1 MKTLL
6 LIIFGVCS
14 NQFCIAQEV
23 PATTEQQL
31 ENLAE
36 IEEGETE
43 DDSYLQQ
50 LEVFKTNPVNLNTAD
65 MQDLRELR
73 ILTDLQI
80 ASLLSYRRIFGK
92 LIHIYELQ
100 AIPTWDI
107 QTIRKLLPFISI
119 ESPISVR
126 EDIADWF
133 VGGTHRLLLRVS
145 QVLEKQ
151 KGFEKNA
158 NGSAYAGSP
167 QRVFFRYR
175 YSYKNNLQFG
185 IVGDKDAGEQFFKG
199 KQSKGFDF
207 YSFHLFARNA
217 GIVKAIALGDFT
229 VNMGQGLIHW
239 QSLAFKKSAEVM
251 GVKRQSATLRPY
263 HSAGEYNF
271 NRGIG
276 ITIRKRNLEA
286 TAFASLRNLSAN
298 INTDTAIREN
308 YISSILMSG
317 LHRTESELSNR
328 NQLRQISFGGNSKW
342 YGKTWHLGINAVYYR
357 FSLPIRKRDE
367 PYNLFAIRGRSWYN
381 LSVDYS
387 YTFKNLHLFGEA
399 AMDKNLNKAF
409 LHGMLLS
416 VDPSVDISLVH
427 RAIPMQYQAVNA
439 NAFTENTNPSNEN
452 GFYIGVS
459 VRPLPSWR
467 IDLYSDL
474 YKFPWLRFQADAPGV
489 GKEFLA
495 QFTYTPNRQTEIY
508 TRFRTEAKQV
518 NIAGVGHALNVLA
531 AIPRQTWRIHASNK
545 ISQAITLRNRVEMV
559 WYNKKEKELAEQG
572 FLIFM
577 DVIFKPLMKRFS
589 GIMRWQFFETDSY
602 TSRIYAYEND
612 VLYSY
617 SIPVFYDKGLR
628 YYFTINYDASKKLSF
643 WLRWA
648 QTIYRDKQSIGSG
661 QDEISGNRR
670 SEIKLQVAYLF

>member
-1 MKTLL
+1 M

-207 YSFHLFARNA
+207 YSFH
-217 GIVKAIALGDFT
+217 
-229 VNMGQGLIHW
+229 
-239 QSLAFKKSAEVM
+239 
-251 GVKRQSATLRPY
+251 
-263 HSAGEYNF
+263 
-271 NRGIG
+271 
-276 ITIRKRNLEA
+276 
-286 TAFASLRNLSAN
+286 
-298 INTDTAIREN
+298 
-308 YISSILMSG
+308 
-317 LHRTESELSNR
+317 
-328 NQLRQISFGGNSKW
+328 
-342 YGKTWHLGINAVYYR
+342 
-357 FSLPIRKRDE
+357 
-367 PYNLFAIRGRSWYN
+367 
-381 LSVDYS
+381 
-387 YTFKNLHLFGEA
+387 
-399 AMDKNLNKAF
+399 
-409 LHGMLLS
+409 
-416 VDPSVDISLVH
+416 
-427 RAIPMQYQAVNA
+427 
-439 NAFTENTNPSNEN
+439 
-452 GFYIGVS
+452 
-459 VRPLPSWR
+459 
-467 IDLYSDL
+467 
-474 YKFPWLRFQADAPGV
+474 
-489 GKEFLA
+489 
-495 QFTYTPNRQTEIY
+495 
-508 TRFRTEAKQV
+508 
-518 NIAGVGHALNVLA
+518 
-531 AIPRQTWRIHASNK
+531 
-545 ISQAITLRNRVEMV
+545 
-559 WYNKKEKELAEQG
+559 
-572 FLIFM
+572 
-577 DVIFKPLMKRFS
+577 
-589 GIMRWQFFETDSY
+589 
-602 TSRIYAYEND
+602 
-612 VLYSY
+612 
-617 SIPVFYDKGLR
+617 
-628 YYFTINYDASKKLSF
+628 
-643 WLRWA
+643 
-648 QTIYRDKQSIGSG
+648 
-661 QDEISGNRR
+661 
-670 SEIKLQVAYLF
+670 